1 MSTTRGGRLRKI
13 HTLLYAPSL
22 EAAGRLNAAFARRGN
37 LMADGRPTA
46 AIGQGVGTM
55 AVRQEYDH
63 LVEAGGNELAV
74 LLECGEE
81 VLAACVSPRV
91 LKAILRVREGLLTIV
106 PGYDGV
112 YGTIKILGD
121 ELAEAPSP
129 LQPEQT
135 DLFFEE
141 GELWRRQREGR
152 RERGNERSHGR

>member
-1 MSTTRGGRLRKI
+1 VLHRVEELADRPPGRVPEGALPFKR
-13 HTLLYAPSL
+13 LVPL
-22 EAAGRLNAAFARRGN
+22 EEIIA
-37 LMADGRPTA
+37 A